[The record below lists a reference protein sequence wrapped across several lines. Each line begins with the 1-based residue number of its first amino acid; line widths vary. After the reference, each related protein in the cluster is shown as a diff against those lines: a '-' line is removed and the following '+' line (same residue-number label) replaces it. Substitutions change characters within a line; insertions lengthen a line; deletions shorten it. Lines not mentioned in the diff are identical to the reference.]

1 MMTFD
6 APDRETCTIR
16 RARTNTPLQAL
27 VLMNDPTYLEASRKL
42 AERVLKSGSD
52 KDDVRLARLYRFV
65 LCRDPQAA
73 ESTTLLPFL
82 GKSRERFQAAP
93 EKAKQLLKIGASP
106 CDEKLDAT
114 ELATWTALCSLVLNL
129 DETITKE

>member
-42 AERVLKSGSD
+42 AERVVNSGN
-52 KDDVRLARLYRFV
+52 KDDERLAQLFRIV
-65 LCRDPQAA
+65 LCRDPHEV
-73 ESTTLLPFL
+73 ESSALLPLL
-82 GKSRERFQAAP
+82 GKARERFQAAP
-93 EKAKQLLKIGASP
+93 EKAKQLLAIGSSP
-106 CDEKLDAT
+106 RDEKLDAA
-114 ELATWTALCSLVLNL
+114 ELAAWTTLCSLVLNL
-129 DETITKE
+129 DEAITKE